1 MSWYSGGR
9 GERLRKVMN
18 HDFKTRGREEKCLA
32 RRHSLPFSRIKSAG
46 KKEKSCEK
54 LAEKLLCTFL
64 FRYIS
69 DLASTKI
76 TLIPHVT
83 WQGKGKKYFL
93 FLVILFFYRWGKW
106 STSVR
111 RQMRFLWEIAVGL
124 WSTFY
129 LIDARRRRETTAGGG
144 EG

>member
-1 MSWYSGGR
+1 MGLGGGGEAFFFISLPPAQSFFLPRHAFSHMTESEKNRFLFATKFKVFLFFLGRGESAVSWYGGR

-32 RRHSLPFSRIKSAG
+32 RRHSLPFSLIKSAG

-54 LAEKLLCTFL
+54 LAEKLLCTFF

-76 TLIPHVT
+76 TLIPHIT
-83 WQGKGKKYFL
+83 
-93 FLVILFFYRWGKW
+93 
-106 STSVR
+106 
-111 RQMRFLWEIAVGL
+111 
-124 WSTFY
+124 
-129 LIDARRRRETTAGGG
+129 
-144 EG
+144 